1 MQHERYTYK
10 ATWLV
15 WKKDFKKG
23 LFFILIMRLS
33 LIMGT
38 NLTQISLK
46 YLGHES
52 TFCIVVKCPV
62 NIIRIKTYFI
72 DVTVFIFF

>member
-23 LFFILIMRLS
+23 LFFYTHYAS
-33 LIMGT
+33 FP
-38 NLTQISLK
+38 N
-46 YLGHES
+46 YGHKFNS
-52 TFCIVVKCPV
+52 
-62 NIIRIKTYFI
+62 N
-72 DVTVFIFF
+72 FFEVSWT